1 MFPRVILRIACRAI
15 GGVVVLLLIGSATV
29 VSAAVL
35 PERITSDTILTAA
48 QSPWELR
55 SDVLIEAGVSV
66 TVEPDVRIIARG
78 DFRLTVSG
86 SLTAMS
92 PMGTRIVFRATDNGS
107 VGAWKGIYFT
117 PGSTGVFQRV
127 TFRNARDNIMVD
139 SADVRLYNCQVRLA
153 ARDGL
158 YAWGDSFIKCA
169 YCRFQNNGRYGLHIQ
184 TSRPDGAVIYSQFVG
199 NGAHPVRVKATC
211 LEMLRRGNTFEY
223 NGTQAIGVDC
233 GATVDIEDADCWRD
247 QDLPL
252 DLAVGSPNDDL
263 VIGPGGVL
271 RIKSGLRIYTPRRI
285 VVQGRLL
292 VDGLPDARV
301 IIQPQGAAQPGDWL
315 GIELEPGA
323 LARLNAVTVGY
334 ARTGLSVDDARLFM
348 TNTVVRRCLEDGV
361 FAGGSSHVDLANCT
375 IDDCGANGL
384 HMPQPTSTGK
394 VHTTRFSACR
404 AYPVRVAAT
413 TAEVLRY
420 GNSYVGNGVQ
430 AIGVLCGAHP
440 DILDDDAWLPQGVPY
455 DLSADPNA
463 THLRVGTP
471 GRLSLRPGVQVVGGG
486 ISVAGILVAAGEPDN
501 PVIFGSPYSPPTPG
515 DWSGIE
521 FILDSAG
528 RLVNA
533 EVSHAETGVVI
544 RSPGYIKLIDT
555 RVTDCLQDGIR
566 VGGAA
571 VPIISGCEIRG
582 NGRWGIGIFG
592 DARPALGSATN
603 PLENP
608 GRNCIYNNGRY
619 DLANYTDHAI
629 LAQRNWWGTTDQ
641 AQISWQILDQGDD
654 ATLGPVNYVPFLNSR
669 PAAIN
674 STPLSA
680 MQPQLAIMSASAMP
694 AGSGAVIQVTLS
706 RPAQLRLMVRNIAG
720 RPVRELTARS
730 EGRSALIVWDG
741 RDLRGSMC
749 PSGRYL
755 IEIEAF
761 ADDGGRARIMTGLS
775 LNR

>member
-1 MFPRVILRIACRAI
+1 MFPHVLLRTAGRAI
-15 GGVVVLLLIGSATV
+15 CGIAVLLLIGVTAV
-29 VSAAVL
+29 ADAAVL
-35 PERITSDTILTAA
+35 PERITSDTVLTATH
-48 QSPWELR
+48 SPWELR
-55 SDVLIEAGVSV
+55 SNVLIEAGASV

-92 PMGTRIVFRATDNGS
+92 PPGTRIVFRATDNGS

-117 PGSTGVFQRV
+117 PGSTGLFQRV
-127 TFRNARDNIMVD
+127 TFRNARDNIMID
-139 SADVRLYNCQVRLA
+139 SADVRLYNCQIRLA

-158 YAWGDSFIKCA
+158 YAWGDSFLKCA

-184 TSRPDGAVIYSQFVG
+184 TSRPNGAVIYSRFVG

-211 LEMLRRGNTFEY
+211 LEMLRRGNIFEY
-223 NGTQAIGVDC
+223 NETQAIGVDC
-233 GATVDIEDADCWRD
+233 GAAVDIEDVDCWRD

-252 DLAVGSPNDDL
+252 DLAIASPNDDL
-263 VIGPGGVL
+263 VIAPDGVL
-271 RIKSGLRIYTPRRI
+271 RIKSGLRIYPPRRI

-301 IIQPQGAAQPGDWL
+301 IIQPRGAAQPGDWL

-323 LARLNAVTVGY
+323 LARLSATTVGC
-334 ARTGLSVDDARLFM
+334 ARTGLSVEDARLFM
-348 TNTVVRRCLEDGV
+348 TGAVVRRSLEDGV
-361 FAGGSSHVDLANCT
+361 FAAGTSHVDLANCT

-413 TAEVLRY
+413 VAEVLRY

-430 AIGVLCGAHP
+430 AIGVLCGTHP

-463 THLRVGTP
+463 THLRVGAS

-486 ISVAGILVAAGEPDN
+486 ISVAGILVAAGEPDQ
-501 PVIFGSPYSPPTPG
+501 PVTFGSPYSPPAPG

-521 FILDSAG
+521 FILESAG

-566 VGGAA
+566 VGGTA
-571 VPIISGCEIRG
+571 VPIISGCEIQG
-582 NGRWGIGIFG
+582 NGRWGIGLFG

-608 GRNCIYNNGRY
+608 GRNCIYDNGRY

-629 LAQRNWWGTTDQ
+629 LAQSNWWGTTDQ
-641 AQISWQILDQGDD
+641 VQIARQILDHGDD
-654 ATLGPVNYVPFLNSR
+654 ATLGPVNYVPFLNSS
-669 PAAIN
+669 PTAVAP
-674 STPLSA
+674 TLLPP
-680 MQPQLAIMSASAMP
+680 MQPQLAILSASATP
-694 AGSGAVIQVTLS
+694 TGCGAMIQVTLS
-706 RPAQLRLMVRNIAG
+706 RPAQLRLMVHNIAG
-720 RPVRELTARS
+720 RPVRELAANLK
-730 EGRSALIVWDG
+730 GRSALIVWDG

-761 ADDGGRARIMTGLS
+761 ADDGGRARTMTSLS
-775 LNR
+775 LNW